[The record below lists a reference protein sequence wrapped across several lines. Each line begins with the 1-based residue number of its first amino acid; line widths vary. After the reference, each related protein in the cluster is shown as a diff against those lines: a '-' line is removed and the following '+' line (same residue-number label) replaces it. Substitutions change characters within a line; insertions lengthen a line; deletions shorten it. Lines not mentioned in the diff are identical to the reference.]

1 MKEIEIQPFKPIL
14 KFSCQYNGVKNMSFP
29 LITVKKLNT
38 PFAYL

>member
-14 KFSCQYNGVKNMSFP
+14 SLVVSNGVKNMSFP